1 MTVQS
6 KIWCITLCI
15 LCVFTYG
22 NAHPDVNSF
31 KNLTLPQL
39 DSMMHEQDLSKI
51 EDQKQ
56 TLELYKSALIQK
68 HSDSIAIFKEI
79 ALLNANLNN
88 SHDAYIY
95 AQKYIDNTLDYS
107 IINDG
112 AFQKVDSSLEIKQL
126 KARYQPHID
135 WLDIFYFGIALIGF
149 FLAII
154 LNFTKQSDRIANALI
169 SSFIFIH
176 SIFILEFALYATNLQ
191 LLVPN
196 TYFMAGSTAL
206 LYGPLLYL
214 YFKRVTEGYSL
225 KPIDLINFL
234 PNLLLIVFLIPIYT
248 ASTDDKIRMLLGL
261 ELPFKMFG
269 RVVFVLKILSLSAY
283 GFLIGRLHF
292 KKTIDEIKSGQN
304 NVGYWKRNIYFI
316 HSAYILSYVIYGLTI
331 SGIFGHG
338 SEIIYNM
345 QVVAMSFMVLY
356 VAFMAY
362 VQPEMFS
369 NKISSDS
376 IRQNL
381 FMPKYQNSGLTDTL
395 SEELKDN
402 LVRLFTEDKIYKDST
417 LNLESLSEK
426 LNTTRHN
433 ASQVINEHFGVNFFE
448 LINKFRINE
457 VISIFNEDVHGN
469 LHIIDVAYEVGYNNK
484 VTFNKAFK
492 KETSLTPSQFIELNR
507 KQNPVNLG

>member
-1 MTVQS
+1 
-6 KIWCITLCI
+6 
-15 LCVFTYG
+15 
-22 NAHPDVNSF
+22 
-31 KNLTLPQL
+31 
-39 DSMMHEQDLSKI
+39 
-51 EDQKQ
+51 
-56 TLELYKSALIQK
+56 
-68 HSDSIAIFKEI
+68 
-79 ALLNANLNN
+79 
-88 SHDAYIY
+88 
-95 AQKYIDNTLDYS
+95 
-107 IINDG
+107 
-112 AFQKVDSSLEIKQL
+112 
-126 KARYQPHID
+126 
-135 WLDIFYFGIALIGF
+135 
-149 FLAII
+149 
-154 LNFTKQSDRIANALI
+154 
-169 SSFIFIH
+169 
-176 SIFILEFALYATNLQ
+176 
-191 LLVPN
+191 
-196 TYFMAGSTAL
+196 
-206 LYGPLLYL
+206 
-214 YFKRVTEGYSL
+214 
-225 KPIDLINFL
+225 
-234 PNLLLIVFLIPIYT
+234 
-248 ASTDDKIRMLLGL
+248 
-261 ELPFKMFG
+261 
-269 RVVFVLKILSLSAY
+269 VLKILSLSAY

-362 VQPEMFS
+362 VQPEVFS